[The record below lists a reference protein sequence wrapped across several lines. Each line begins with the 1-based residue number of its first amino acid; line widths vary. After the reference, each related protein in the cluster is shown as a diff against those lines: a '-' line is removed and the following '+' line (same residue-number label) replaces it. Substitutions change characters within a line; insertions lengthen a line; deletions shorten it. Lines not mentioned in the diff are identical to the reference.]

1 MDRDKDMPRA
11 PEETEFEEFDPERQ
25 RKLANEA
32 WLREHYKIVAPLLI
46 LALLAVFILPLV
58 FLSFL
63 EALVIQ
69 IAGAGFLYLLGRKY
83 TTAFDHRRI
92 F

>member
-1 MDRDKDMPRA
+1 M
-11 PEETEFEEFDPERQ
+11 
-25 RKLANEA
+25 
-32 WLREHYKIVAPLLI
+32 
-46 LALLAVFILPLV
+46 FILPLV

-69 IAGAGFLYLLGRKY
+69 IAGVGALYMLGRKY
-83 TTAFDHRRI
+83 TTAFDKRRI

>member
-1 MDRDKDMPRA
+1 MSPEHDLPPEPE
-11 PEETEFEEFDPERQ
+11 PEEEPEDPERQ

-32 WLREHYKIVAPLLI
+32 WLQAHYKIVAPALVLG
-46 LALLAVFILPLV
+46 LLAVFILPLL

-69 IAGAGFLYLLGRKY
+69 IGGAGFLYLLGKKY
-83 TTAFDHRRI
+83 TTAFDRRRI

>member
-1 MDRDKDMPRA
+1 MSPERDLPPEPNQEPDRD
-11 PEETEFEEFDPERQ
+11 DPERRQ
-25 RKLANEA
+25 KLANEA
-32 WLREHYKIVAPLLI
+32 WLQARYKIVAPLLI
-46 LALLAVFILPLV
+46 LAMLAVFILPLL

-69 IAGAGFLYLLGRKY
+69 IAGAGALYLLGKKF
-83 TTAFDHRRI
+83 TTAFDRRRI